1 MHRLQKFVIL
11 AFAAAIPAAAAPFL
25 PASQAIPPNFN
36 TTAFPKTT
44 AALCFTAG
52 AVTYEL
58 SQAAAVPDF
67 RVRFDDGVIEPD
79 LRVGLADGAATADFT
94 LVDDVIGIDGNACQA
109 AGPVKTVRIVGEG
122 AADVIIRLT
131 RDLAQADF
139 KVFVH
144 SGRFNH
150 RDAAA
155 LFAVMRHNQK
165 SEPLD
170 DAVPEED

>member
-25 PASQAIPPNFN
+25 PASQSTPAKLN

-44 AALCFTAG
+44 ASLCFTAG
-52 AVTYEL
+52 SVTYEL
-58 SQAAAVPDF
+58 SQTAAAPDF
-67 RVRFDDGVIEPD
+67 RVKFDAGASEPA

-94 LVDDVIGIDGNACQA
+94 LVDDVIGLDGNACHA
-109 AGPVKTVRIVGEG
+109 AGSLKTVRIVGEG
-122 AADVIIRLT
+122 TADVVIRLT
-131 RDLAQADF
+131 RDLANADF

-155 LFAVMRHNQK
+155 LFAVMRHHYKN
-165 SEPLD
+165 EPLAE
-170 DAVPEED
+170 AVPEED